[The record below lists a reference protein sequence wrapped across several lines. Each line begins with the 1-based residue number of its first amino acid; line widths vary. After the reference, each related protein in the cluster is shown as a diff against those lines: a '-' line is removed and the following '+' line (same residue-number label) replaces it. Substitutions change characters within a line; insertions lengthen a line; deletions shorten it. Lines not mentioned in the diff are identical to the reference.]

1 MDNTV
6 KHYLFNILFLV
17 LFVSVPT
24 ASFAEL
30 QIEGSPIQ
38 SGLLRGHVDPGE
50 QVFYA
55 DRQLKIA
62 PDGSFILGFGRD
74 LTPQQSLTLI
84 DSDGIAHIHKLTLK
98 QRKYD
103 IQRINGISQRMMSP
117 SKEDLKRIRQEARQV
132 AKARRQ
138 DSDRLNFQERFIWPV
153 IGRISGIYGSQR
165 ILNGK
170 PRRPHFGI
178 DIAAPKGTPVK
189 APAGGVVTMVHQ
201 GMFFSGGTLIV
212 DHGHGL
218 SSSFLHL
225 SKILV
230 KEGEQVVQGQQIAK
244 VGASGRVTGP
254 HLDWR
259 INWFKQRLD
268 PALLVPPMPKKTES
282 PRRKK

>member
-1 MDNTV
+1 MRD
-6 KHYLFNILFLV
+6 YLFHLILTVF
-17 LFVSVPT
+17 FIGIAIS
-24 ASFAEL
+24 SFAAL
-30 QIEGSPIQ
+30 QLEDSPTQ

-55 DRQLKIA
+55 EQQLKIS

-74 LTPQQSLTLI
+74 VTPRQSLTLI
-84 DSDGIAHIHKLTLK
+84 DADGVKHIHNFTLK

-103 IQRINGISQRMMSP
+103 IQRINGISKQMMNP
-117 SKEDLKRIRQEARQV
+117 SEDDLKRIRQEAQQV
-132 AKARRQ
+132 AKARQQ
-138 DSDRLNFQERFIWPV
+138 DSDRLNFQESFIWPV

-165 ILNGK
+165 ILNGE

-189 APAGGVVTMVHQ
+189 APAGGAVTMVHN

-230 KEGEQVVQGQQIAK
+230 KVGDQVAQGETIAQ
-244 VGASGRVTGP
+244 VGATGRVTGS

-259 INWFKQRLD
+259 INWFDQRLD
-268 PALLVPPMPKKTES
+268 PAFFVPPMTQEP
-282 PRRKK
+282 